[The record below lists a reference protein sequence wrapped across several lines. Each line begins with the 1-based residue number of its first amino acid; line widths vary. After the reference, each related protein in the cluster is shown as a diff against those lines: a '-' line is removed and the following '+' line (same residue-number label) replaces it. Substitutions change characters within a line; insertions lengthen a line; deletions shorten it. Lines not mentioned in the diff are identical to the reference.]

1 MALATASK
9 IRTKNKS
16 EWEFLLQYVRRGL
29 GRSNLDRSCVSDI
42 TRKRVTLMKSLD
54 KRYLA
59 GLVCIPLL
67 ALGACSS
74 EETASEPNPGETYG
88 SVEEL
93 RDAAMAAGLEEC
105 SEWDK
110 AANSGN
116 ETGGFCGEVKEMSA
130 DNIGLF
136 HFSTDAAKQNFIKGN
151 EYICSIPDPEDVPCP
166 PKLVGPNWIISAS
179 QAEELQP
186 ALGGVLRDG

>member
-1 MALATASK
+1 
-9 IRTKNKS
+9 
-16 EWEFLLQYVRRGL
+16 
-29 GRSNLDRSCVSDI
+29 
-42 TRKRVTLMKSLD
+42 MKSLN

-74 EETASEPNPGETYG
+74 EETADEPKPGETYG

-93 RDAAMAAGLEEC
+93 RDAAIAAGLEEC
-105 SEWDK
+105 SEWTK
-110 AANSGN
+110 AENSGN
-116 ETGGFCGEVKEMSA
+116 EKGGFCGEVKWGEV

-136 HFSTDAAKQNFIKGN
+136 AFSTDAAKQEFI
-151 EYICSIPDPEDVPCP
+151 EAQEFVCSTDAPETEPCP

-186 ALGGVLRDG
+186 ALGGVLQAT